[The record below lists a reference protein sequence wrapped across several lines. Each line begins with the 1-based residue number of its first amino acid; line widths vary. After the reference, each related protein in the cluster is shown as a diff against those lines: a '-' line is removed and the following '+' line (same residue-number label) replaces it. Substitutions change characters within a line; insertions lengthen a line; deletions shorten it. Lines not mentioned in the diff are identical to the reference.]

1 MNYGLMIDDI
11 KTQKVSAQIV
21 VYNAELGY
29 FGNVMVFFEF
39 SEGGKVQVTHA
50 VNTIKVELYDSDAD
64 MFRLAMEVV
73 LCLGVIW
80 SVYEELMDVF
90 ETKKA
95 TGTYAAYFASVWN
108 YVDVA
113 SIGLHVLT
121 IIMWFTFGL
130 NLAANFA
137 PDIHYDIYKNLEASA
152 FVTNLKVP
160 NQMVEMGAMFLEMKS
175 LVEYLQLY
183 MTFSVSTSC
192 FCLGAS

>member
-95 TGTYAAYFASVWN
+95 TGTYAR
-108 YVDVA
+108 
-113 SIGLHVLT
+113 
-121 IIMWFTFGL
+121 
-130 NLAANFA
+130 
-137 PDIHYDIYKNLEASA
+137 
-152 FVTNLKVP
+152 
-160 NQMVEMGAMFLEMKS
+160 
-175 LVEYLQLY
+175 
-183 MTFSVSTSC
+183 STSPPFGTTLTSRPSVC
-192 FCLGAS
+192 TCSRLSCGSRSV